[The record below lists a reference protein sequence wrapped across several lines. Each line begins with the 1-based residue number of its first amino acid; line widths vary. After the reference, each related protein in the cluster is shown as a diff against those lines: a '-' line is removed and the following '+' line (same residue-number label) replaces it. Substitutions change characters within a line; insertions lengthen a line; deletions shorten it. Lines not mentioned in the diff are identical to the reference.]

1 MTFETQATIQPSNP
15 GPQDHFKSV
24 DGSQEPQASLQHCER
39 LKYGQLCFRPVV
51 FQPDSPRPPI
61 ISVPTAARSKNSPER
76 ILTKNSKSLGK
87 N

>member
-1 MTFETQATIQPSNP
+1 MTVETQATIQPPDP

-51 FQPDSPRPPI
+51 F
-61 ISVPTAARSKNSPER
+61 AAR
-76 ILTKNSKSLGK
+76 
-87 N
+87 